1 MKLARR
7 LCQWYLQAHRDLP
20 WRRTQDPYRI
30 WISEVML
37 QQTRATAVIPYYE
50 RFLARFPD
58 IQTLAEAPE
67 ADLLQAWSGL
77 GYYSRARNV
86 QKAARQIA
94 ALGHFPN
101 TYEAIRELPGVGD
114 YTAAAVAS
122 IAFGLP
128 HAVLDGN
135 VIRVFAR
142 ISNESGDVKQGSTRK
157 RLQALA
163 QQHLDPK
170 SPATYNQ
177 ALMELGAT
185 ICVPRNPKCLLCPV
199 QQDCQGRQQGRQNT
213 LPIKGG
219 PGEEI
224 LEERKLLWIESD
236 AGVLLWQR
244 PLDSPR
250 LAGFWELPE
259 AGDLPAAEDFTIFG
273 QFRHNIVRHTYYIS
287 LYQAKLSSPAPGPF
301 AYVSRE
307 EMRKMPLSTM
317 TRKSLDLLQTKARPK
332 RRERVK

>member
-1 MKLARR
+1 MKLAER

-20 WRRTQDPYRI
+20 WRRTRDPYPI

-50 RFLARFPD
+50 RFLERFPD
-58 IQTLAEAPE
+58 IKTLAEAPE

-86 QKAARQIA
+86 QKAAQKIH
-94 ALGHFPN
+94 ALGHFPQS
-101 TYEAIRELPGVGD
+101 YEAIRKLPGVGD

-128 HAVLDGN
+128 YAVLDGN

-142 ISNESGDVKQGSTRK
+142 LRNESGDVKQGATRK

-163 QQHLDPK
+163 QEHIDPK

-185 ICVPRNPKCLLCPV
+185 ICLPKNPKCLVCPV
-199 QQDCQGRQQGRQNT
+199 NQSCEARKLGLQNS
-213 LPIKGG
+213 LPIKGTS
-219 PGEEI
+219 GEEI
-224 LEERKLLWIESD
+224 IEEKKLLWIQHDE
-236 AGVLLWQR
+236 GVLLWQR
-244 PLDSPR
+244 SAGSAR

-259 AGDLPAAEDFTIFG
+259 AADLPDAKDFTIIG
-273 QFRHNIVRHTYYIS
+273 QFRHNIVKHTYYIS
-287 LYQAKLSSPAPGPF
+287 LYIAKLNSHPPGPY
-301 AYVSRE
+301 AYVSLGELRSL
-307 EMRKMPLSTM
+307 PLSTT
-317 TRKSLDLLQTKARPK
+317 TRKSLDLLERSARPEG
-332 RRERVK
+332 RERVK